1 MRKILDGYNKILN
14 TVTKVLGTL
23 AGVLLFVPAFM
34 IFYEVIARGIFNAP
48 TEWSI
53 EMSVYCVLVA
63 GFLGMPITY
72 LEGKHIQ
79 VDIIIAHLS
88 RKTRLKLEI
97 ITSIIGIIFCAIF
110 FYEALNM
117 ALLSLEIN
125 RTSPD
130 TLRMPLWIPQASMPI
145 GIGLL
150 TLHFL
155 GTILED
161 GYKVATGNYEKER
174 VQ

>member
-1 MRKILDGYNKILN
+1 VRNILDIYNAILN
-14 TVTKVLGTL
+14 KVTRIIGTF
-23 AGVLLFVPAFM
+23 AGVLLFIPALM
-34 IFYEVIARGIFNAP
+34 IFYEVIMRGVFNAP

-79 VDIIIAHLS
+79 VDLLIAHLS
-88 RKTRLKLEI
+88 YKNRVKLEI
-97 ITSIIGIIFCAIF
+97 FTSIMGIVFCGIF
-110 FYEALNM
+110 FMEAANM
-117 ALLSLEIN
+117 SMLSLEIN

-130 TLRMPLWIPQASMPI
+130 TLRVPLWIPQASMPI

-150 TLHFL
+150 TLQFISTL
-155 GTILED
+155 LED
-161 GYKVATGNYEKER
+161 CYEVATGNYR
-174 VQ
+174 GGTIQ

>member
-1 MRKILDGYNKILN
+1 MRNLLDKYSKILN
-14 TVTKVLGTL
+14 AITKALGTI
-23 AGVLLFVPAFM
+23 AGILLFIPALM
-34 IFYEVIARGIFNAP
+34 IFYEVIARGVFNAP

-79 VDIIIAHLS
+79 VDILIAHLS
-88 RKTRLKLEI
+88 RPTRIKLEI

-110 FYEALNM
+110 FMEALDM
-117 ALLSLEIN
+117 SLLSLEIN

-155 GTILED
+155 YTIMED
-161 GYKVATGNYEKER
+161 SYKVATGNYEGEGTK
-174 VQ
+174 